1 MVLCIHARV
10 RVVECVDNLAVGIR
24 VLILPDDLGEVFV
37 EAIDTVVLSCHIDV
51 SVRRDYRLIEVVACH
66 RQGFYQYGLG
76 LQVE

>member
-10 RVVECVDNLAVGIR
+10 RVVECVGRATCRIR

-37 EAIDTVVLSCHIDV
+37 EAIDTVVLACHIDV
-51 SVRRDYRLIEVVACH
+51 TIRRNHRLIEVVACH
-66 RQGFYQYGLG
+66 RQGFYQYGPG